1 MTALIVIGAIALF
14 IFILLA
20 SSIRVDMEYST
31 VFKYR
36 VKYLFF
42 TVISDPESPRQ
53 IKKRQ
58 KKKLKAKKRR
68 EKETGKADTQLV
80 EADENKQ
87 STDEAS
93 QSEKTEP
100 AKAKQEK
107 SKDKAQ
113 GKAEKSKMKF
123 SVDLIRRIVG
133 RASPHVKRIFKKIRL
148 SNVLVDITAGGDD
161 AAKAAISYGIHCSA
175 VHGLVAFLDS
185 VISFQ
190 TDGISVR
197 ADFDLPKT
205 EYYLKGTLKLRLS
218 TLLHS
223 GIWGFFAVLSE
234 IRKDSIAA
242 AKTTPEQEKA
252 A

>member
-80 EADENKQ
+80 KADENKQ

-93 QSEKTEP
+93 PSEKTEP

-107 SKDKAQ
+107 SK
-113 GKAEKSKMKF
+113 AEKSKMKF
-123 SVDLIRRIVG
+123 SADLIRRIVG